1 MTPNKM
7 KSVVVLLL
15 AFSLLAVRAGAEE
28 GSPRLDAQ
36 GDPLP
41 DEAVA
46 RLGTTRLRD
55 GGCVEGLVFSPD
67 GKTLISD
74 GDDGVSI
81 WDVVTGKQLRRF
93 KGDWG
98 HGFRER
104 FSLSPDGTQ
113 IAIPFDGAIH
123 LFEVNAGKEVRL
135 FGSEG
140 ASYCTLRFSP
150 DGKELAALCGVADKP
165 GPNDFRPSIIQHL
178 EIWDAATGRK
188 VSSQNLGTSRASLL
202 GWADE
207 KTPTILKTFG
217 DKLGLWYTG
226 AGLFTQEFLVGELTV
241 EGGRI
246 AISPVGGLLAVICDD
261 RRTRCIRIWNLATG
275 KRTQQFG
282 DYVLRTEQWS
292 GVPSKY
298 LTVVAFTRDGKTLVT
313 NSQDGTLIFWDATTG
328 AEVRRFPHG
337 LPGRA
342 AAGSIARR
350 ENLGRR
356 LRPFHPSARRGHRQ
370 GPSAAGR
377 TSR

>member
-1 MTPNKM
+1 LWANGRLTPAVRHFVAASQDKKSRKTMLPNKM

-15 AFSLLAVRAGAEE
+15 AFGVVTARARPEE

-41 DEAVA
+41 DEAVS

-55 GGCVEGLVFSPD
+55 GGYVEGLVFSPD

-93 KGDWG
+93 KSDWG

-123 LFEVNAGKEVRL
+123 LFEVNAGKEVRS
-135 FGSEG
+135 FGSKNTLYG
-140 ASYCTLRFSP
+140 TLRFSP
-150 DGKELAALCGVADKP
+150 DGKKLAALGSVEDETNLNKEVRQS
-165 GPNDFRPSIIQHL
+165 FIQRL

-188 VSSQNLGTSRASLL
+188 VSSQNLETSHASLL

-207 KTPTILKTFG
+207 KTPIIINTFG
-217 DKLGLWYTG
+217 DKLGLWYAG
-226 AGLFTQEFLVGELTV
+226 AGLFTQEFLVGELTA

-246 AISPVGGLLAVICDD
+246 GFSPAGGLLAVICDD
-261 RRTRCIRIWNLATG
+261 RRTRCVRIWNVATG

-282 DYVLRTEQWS
+282 DYVIRLWPFLERTQVVPYKALSEN
-292 GVPSKY
+292 GV
-298 LTVVAFTRDGKTLVT
+298 F
-313 NSQDGTLIFWDATTG
+313 
-328 AEVRRFPHG
+328 
-337 LPGRA
+337 
-342 AAGSIARR
+342 
-350 ENLGRR
+350 
-356 LRPFHPSARRGHRQ
+356 
-370 GPSAAGR
+370 
-377 TSR
+377 